1 MAVEVKAVIK
11 RVNGVL
17 LAEIDVATAS
27 PDFCSEELREATMA
41 ALMLKERFATVTGF
55 DNVNFIDGE
64 SKYVS

>member
-1 MAVEVKAVIK
+1 MAVEVKAVFR

-17 LAEIDVATAS
+17 MAEVGVAVAS

-55 DNVNFIDGE
+55 NNVNFIDGE

>member
-1 MAVEVKAVIK
+1 MAVEVKAVFR

-17 LAEIDVATAS
+17 MAEVGLAVAS

>member
-17 LAEIDVATAS
+17 LAEVGVVVAS
-27 PDFCSEELREATMA
+27 PDFCSEEMREATMA
-41 ALMLKERFATVTGF
+41 ALLLKERFATVTGF